1 MATNDGYSP
10 YATGM
15 SAKQAVQALWNA
27 YNINTNYSKV
37 ISQNTPPSYS
47 DVPNDCSYW
56 YNTSTNKLYRGVRN
70 DELVLIMWFEV

>member
-37 ISQNTPPSYS
+37 ISQNSPPSYS

-70 DELVLIMWFEV
+70 DELALIMWFEV

>member
-37 ISQNTPPSYS
+37 ISQNTAPSYS

-56 YNTSTNKLYRGVRN
+56 SNTSTNKLYRGVRN

>member
-10 YATGM
+10 FATGM

-37 ISQNTPPSYS
+37 IRQSTAPNYS
-47 DVPNDCSYW
+47 DVPNDCCFW
-56 YNTSTNKLYRGVRN
+56 YNTNTNKLYRCIRN
-70 DELVLIMWFEV
+70 TDLSLLMWFEV

>member
-37 ISQNTPPSYS
+37 ISQNNPPSYS

-70 DELVLIMWFEV
+70 DELTLIMWFEV

>member
-37 ISQNTPPSYS
+37 ISQSTAPSYS

-56 YNTSTNKLYRGVRN
+56 YNTSTNKLYRSVRN

>member
-37 ISQNTPPSYS
+37 ISQNTAPSYS